1 MPETT
6 TGALIYQIL
15 ELLPFLKELPEFL
28 HIPMLMFVTGL
39 IPVTVISLVGL
50 VGVYMERKVSAFMQI
65 RLGPMEYGPWGTL
78 QTLADGIKLMGK
90 EDIIPREADK
100 PLFILAPIAAFV
112 GVFLLFIAIPFDRD
126 IIVVDLNVGIFYLA
140 AVASI
145 EVVGIIMAGWA
156 SNNKW
161 SLLGAMREAA
171 QVVAYEIPVG
181 ICLVTVVIV
190 SGSFS
195 MVDIVEEQKGLF
207 LNWFIFRNP
216 VMWVVFIA
224 FIIASLAE
232 LKRAPFDL
240 PEAESE
246 LVSGFHTEYSGMRF
260 SIFFI
265 AEYGAMFVASALIAI
280 LFLGGYYTGIPFLD
294 NIDGILGIL
303 IRVGA
308 LFGKAFAFL
317 FLQMWIRWTLPR
329 IRLDQMFYLC
339 YKVLVPF
346 GFVAMI
352 ITAFWQMVLPGDG
365 FMSLGWAPGLGK

>member
-1 MPETT
+1 MPESGTLV
-6 TGALIYQIL
+6 GQIL
-15 ELLPFLKELPEFL
+15 EYVPLLGSLPEFISL
-28 HIPMLMFVTGL
+28 PLALMMTGL
-39 IPVTVISLVGL
+39 IPITVISLVGL
-50 VGVYMERKVSAFMQI
+50 VGVYLERKVSAFIQV
-65 RLGPMEYGPWGTL
+65 RLGPMEVGKWGLL

-90 EDIIPREADK
+90 EDIIPKNADK

-112 GVFLLFIAIPFDRD
+112 GVFLLFLAIPFDRD
-126 IIVVDLNVGIFYLA
+126 FIIVDLNVGIFYLA

-145 EVVGIIMAGWA
+145 EVIGIIMAGWA

-171 QVVAYEIPVG
+171 QVVAYEIPLG
-181 ICLVTVVIV
+181 ICLVTVVV
-190 SGSFS
+190 LAGSFS
-195 MVDIVEEQKGLF
+195 MVDIVEAQRGWF

-216 VMWVVFIA
+216 VMWVSFIA
-224 FIIASLAE
+224 FFIASLAE

-265 AEYGAMFVASALIAI
+265 AEYGAMFVASALVAI
-280 LFLGGYYTGIPFLD
+280 FYLGGYYTGIPFLD
-294 NIDGILGIL
+294 ETGGLLGFL

-308 LFGKAFAFL
+308 LFLKAGFFL
-317 FLQMWIRWTLPR
+317 FVQMWLRWTLPR

-346 GFVAMI
+346 GFVALL
-352 ITAFWQMVLPGDG
+352 ITAFWIMIFPGDG
-365 FMSLGWAPGLGK
+365 FMGTGLLAP